1 MEHMGE
7 VHIFKAFVNGTIPL
21 ETINQAADGKG
32 LPEMREM
39 EVPRK

>member
-1 MEHMGE
+1 MEYMGE
-7 VHIFKAFVNGTIPL
+7 VRILKALVHEPIPL
-21 ETINQAADGKG
+21 ETTDQVADGMG